1 MPAPEYFIGLL
12 SGTSMDGVDCA
23 LVDFSQTPPSLV
35 ATHSQSIPASM
46 RDNLLHLCQQ
56 TQTSSLRLLGETDI
70 ALGRVFAEA
79 VSALLS
85 KCKLKPADITAIGSH
100 GQTIQHHPLGPN
112 QFTMQIGD
120 PNTISAMTGITT
132 VADFRRKDMA
142 AGGQG
147 APLTPMFHQEY
158 FGIGSV
164 RRAVLNIG
172 GIANV
177 SLLSVGT
184 ESPLIGFDTGPGNV
198 LMDTWIDLKRGAS
211 FDRNGAWAQSGAVNI
226 TLLESLMREDFFSLP
241 APKSTG
247 RELFNLSWL
256 TAKLGN
262 LAPISDVD
270 VQATL
275 LEFTAQTIAQS
286 TDWHS
291 RKIEELIVCGG
302 GAYNTALLQ
311 RIRALLAPVR
321 VMSSDEAGLPANWVE
336 GVAFAW
342 MARKTWLGEAIDCR
356 SVTGARQPCIL
367 GGIYR
372 SETDGRRQGSWSNS
386 NRE

>member
-12 SGTSMDGVDCA
+12 SGTSIDGVDCA
-23 LVDFSQTPPSLV
+23 LVDFSQAPPRLV
-35 ATHSQSIPASM
+35 ATHSHPVPASLRQNLLLLCQDQSI
-46 RDNLLHLCQQ
+46 
-56 TQTSSLRLLGETDI
+56 SLRLLGKTDV
-70 ALGRVFAEA
+70 ALGRLFAEA
-79 VSALLS
+79 VNTLLA
-85 KCKLKPADITAIGSH
+85 KCRLKPAEIIAIGSH
-100 GQTIQHHPLGPN
+100 GQTIQHHPQGSH

-132 VADFRRKDMA
+132 IADFRRKDMA

-147 APLTPMFHQEY
+147 APLTPLFHQGY
-158 FGIGSV
+158 FGTGTA

-172 GIANV
+172 GIANI
-177 SLLSVGT
+177 SLLSVDAET
-184 ESPLIGFDTGPGNV
+184 PLIGFDTGPGNV
-198 LMDTWIDLKRGAS
+198 LMDSWINLKKGLP
-211 FDRNGAWAQSGAVNI
+211 FDRNGAWAHSGTVES
-226 TLLESLMREDFFSLP
+226 TLLESLMSDDFFALP

-247 RELFNLSWL
+247 RELFNLPWL
-256 TAKLGN
+256 TAKLAEVG
-262 LAPISDVD
+262 PIVDVD
-270 VQATL
+270 VQTTL

-286 TDWHS
+286 TDWQS

-311 RIRALLAPVR
+311 RLRALTAPIRVIPSDAAGLAP
-321 VMSSDEAGLPANWVE
+321 DWVE

-356 SVTGARQPCIL
+356 SVTGSRHPCIL

-372 SETDGRRQGSWSNS
+372 SEADGQKQGPWPLS

>member
-12 SGTSMDGVDCA
+12 SGTSIDGVDCA
-23 LVDFSQTPPSLV
+23 LVDFAQTPPSLA
-35 ATHSQSIPASM
+35 ATHSQPIPASL
-46 RDNLLHLCQQ
+46 RADLLLLCQQ
-56 TQTSSLRLLGETDI
+56 NQTPSLKLLGETDI
-70 ALGRVFAEA
+70 ALGRLFAEA
-79 VSALLS
+79 VSTLLA
-85 KCKLKPADITAIGSH
+85 KYNLKPADIVAIGSH

-147 APLTPMFHQEY
+147 APLTPMFHQGY
-158 FGIGSV
+158 FGTHRT

-198 LMDTWIDLKRGAS
+198 LMDTWIDLKRGLS
-211 FDRNGAWAQSGAVNI
+211 FDRDGTWAQSGAVSS
-226 TLLESLMREDFFSLP
+226 TLLESLMREDFFALP

-247 RELFNLSWL
+247 RELFNLNWL
-256 TAKLGN
+256 TAKLAK

-275 LEFTAQTIAQS
+275 LELTAQTIAQS

-311 RIRALLAPVR
+311 RIRALIAPVSVISSDKAGLAP
-321 VMSSDEAGLPANWVE
+321 DWVE

-356 SVTGARQPCIL
+356 SVTGARHPCIL

-372 SETDGRRQGSWSNS
+372 SETDGRKQGSWSNS

>member
-1 MPAPEYFIGLL
+1 MPTPEYFIGLL
-12 SGTSMDGVDCA
+12 SGTSIDGIDCV
-23 LVDFSQTPPSLV
+23 LVDFSQTPPHLV
-35 ATHSQSIPASM
+35 ATHSHSVPASLRQNLLLLCQDQSI
-46 RDNLLHLCQQ
+46 
-56 TQTSSLRLLGETDI
+56 SLRLLGETDI
-70 ALGRVFAEA
+70 ALGRLFAEA
-79 VSALLS
+79 VNTLLAKS
-85 KCKLKPADITAIGSH
+85 ELKPADIIAIGSH
-100 GQTIQHHPLGPN
+100 GQTIQHHPQGSH

-132 VADFRRKDMA
+132 IADFRRKDMA

-147 APLTPMFHQEY
+147 APLTPLFHQGY
-158 FGIGSV
+158 FGTGTA

-172 GIANV
+172 GIANI
-177 SLLSVGT
+177 SLLSVDA

-198 LMDTWIDLKRGAS
+198 LMDSWINLKSGLP
-211 FDRNGAWAQSGAVNI
+211 FDRSGAWAQSGTVDS
-226 TLLESLMREDFFSLP
+226 TLLERLMSEDFFTLP

-247 RELFNLSWL
+247 RELFNLPWL
-256 TAKLGN
+256 IGKLIE
-262 LAPISDVD
+262 LEPIADAD

-286 TDWHS
+286 TNWRS

-311 RIRALLAPVR
+311 RLRALMAPVR
-321 VMSSDEAGLPANWVE
+321 VISSDEAGLAPDWVE

-356 SVTGARQPCIL
+356 SVTGARHPCIL

-372 SETDGRRQGSWSNS
+372 SEADGKRQGSWSLS

>member
-12 SGTSMDGVDCA
+12 SGTSIDGVDCV
-23 LVDFSQTPPSLV
+23 LVDFSQTPPYLV
-35 ATHSQSIPASM
+35 ATHSHSVPASLRQNLLLLCQDQSI
-46 RDNLLHLCQQ
+46 
-56 TQTSSLRLLGETDI
+56 SLRLLGETDI
-70 ALGRVFAEA
+70 ALGRLFAEA
-79 VSALLS
+79 VNTLLAKS
-85 KCKLKPADITAIGSH
+85 ELKPADIIAIGSH
-100 GQTIQHHPLGPN
+100 GQTIQHHPQGSH

-132 VADFRRKDMA
+132 IADFRRKDMA

-147 APLTPMFHQEY
+147 APLTPLFHQGY
-158 FGIGSV
+158 FGTGTAS
-164 RRAVLNIG
+164 RAVLNIG
-172 GIANV
+172 GIANI
-177 SLLSVGT
+177 SLLSVDAET
-184 ESPLIGFDTGPGNV
+184 PLIGFDTGPGNV
-198 LMDTWIDLKRGAS
+198 LMDSWINLKRGLP
-211 FDRNGAWAQSGAVNI
+211 FDRNGAWAQSGTVESA
-226 TLLESLMREDFFSLP
+226 LLGRLMSEDFFALP

-247 RELFNLSWL
+247 RELFNLPWL
-256 TAKLGN
+256 TAI
-262 LAPISDVD
+262 LAEVGPIVDVD

-302 GAYNTALLQ
+302 GAYNTALLH
-311 RIRALLAPVR
+311 RLRALMAPVR
-321 VMSSDEAGLPANWVE
+321 VISSDEAGLAPDWVE

-356 SVTGARQPCIL
+356 SVTGARHPCLL

-372 SETDGRRQGSWSNS
+372 SEADGQRQGPWSLS